1 MVTVKD
7 IDKQLDDY
15 FKDHSSLTD
24 DEADAVAEVWL
35 SKYLNK
41 QYDKTKTN

>member
-7 IDKQLDDY
+7 IDKQLDDC
-15 FKDHSSLTD
+15 FKNHRSLTD

>member
-1 MVTVKD
+1 MVTIKD
-7 IDKQLDDY
+7 IDKQLNDY
-15 FKDHSSLTD
+15 FKNHPSLTN

>member
-15 FKDHSSLTD
+15 FKDHRSLTD

-41 QYDKTKTN
+41 QYDKTKAK

>member
-15 FKDHSSLTD
+15 FKDHRSLTD

-41 QYDKTKTN
+41 QYDKTKAN

>member
-15 FKDHSSLTD
+15 FKDHPSLTS
-24 DEADAVAEVWL
+24 DEANAVAEVWL

>member
-1 MVTVKD
+1 MVTIKD
-7 IDKQLDDY
+7 IDKQLNDY
-15 FKDHSSLTD
+15 FKNHRSYTD

>member
-1 MVTVKD
+1 MVTIKD
-7 IDKQLDDY
+7 IDKQLNDY
-15 FKDHSSLTD
+15 FKNHPSLTN
-24 DEADAVAEVWL
+24 DEADAVAKVWL

>member
-1 MVTVKD
+1 MVTIKD
-7 IDKQLDDY
+7 IDKQLNDY
-15 FKDHSSLTD
+15 FKNYRSLTD

>member
-1 MVTVKD
+1 MVTIKD
-7 IDKQLDDY
+7 IDKQLNDY
-15 FKDHSSLTD
+15 FKNHRSLTD
-24 DEADAVAEVWL
+24 DEADTVAEVWL

>member
-1 MVTVKD
+1 MVTIKD
-7 IDKQLDDY
+7 IDKQLNDY
-15 FKDHSSLTD
+15 FKNHRSLTY

-35 SKYLNK
+35 SKYLDK